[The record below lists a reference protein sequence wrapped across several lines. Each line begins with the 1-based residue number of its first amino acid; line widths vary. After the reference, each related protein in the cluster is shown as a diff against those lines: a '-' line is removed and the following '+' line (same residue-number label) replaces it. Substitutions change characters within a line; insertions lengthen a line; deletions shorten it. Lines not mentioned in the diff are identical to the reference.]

1 MKLLEYDVLK
11 IVVGFNYYDNVGHT
25 LNFRDGLG
33 CFLANA
39 KGDSQSPA
47 KNL

>member
-33 CFLANA
+33 CFLANVSDQA
-39 KGDSQSPA
+39 TASGRRR
-47 KNL
+47 